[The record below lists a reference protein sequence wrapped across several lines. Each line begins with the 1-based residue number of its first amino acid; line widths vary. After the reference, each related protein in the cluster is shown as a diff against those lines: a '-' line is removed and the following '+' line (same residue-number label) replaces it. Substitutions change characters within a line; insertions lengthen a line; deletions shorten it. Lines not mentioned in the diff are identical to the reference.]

1 MQYRLTDWETH
12 SETLTHIRVEVFV
25 QEQHVP
31 VADEWDGKDADAIH
45 FLVQT
50 DEGSAI
56 ACARLLVE
64 GKLLHIGR
72 VAVLQP
78 WRKQGVGHQLME
90 FLLAK
95 CTTLYPGYR
104 IYLHAQTSRV
114 AFYERLGF
122 SVSGDE
128 FMDAGIPH
136 IEMWFD
142 HHQI

>member
-1 MQYRLTDWETH
+1 MQYLLTDWATH
-12 SETLTHIRVEVFV
+12 SEALAQIRIEVFV
-25 QEQHVP
+25 REQQVP
-31 VADEWDGKDADAIH
+31 VEDEWDGKDADAIH
-45 FLVQT
+45 FLTQT
-50 DEGSAI
+50 DQGTAI

-64 GKLLHIGR
+64 GQLLHIGR

-78 WRKQGVGHQLME
+78 WREQGVGHQLME
-90 FLLAK
+90 FVLDK
-95 CTTLYPGYR
+95 CAALYPNHT

-136 IEMWFD
+136 IEMWFGSRPA
-142 HHQI
+142 